1 MELSAAC
8 VSQSTA
14 PVVSEP
20 HFPSE
25 QWSPPQLWR
34 EQSGMVEIPGL
45 GLTEIPGLGLTA
57 HACNSAMGE

>member
-1 MELSAAC
+1 MERSASC
-8 VSQSTA
+8 VSQSTS

-25 QWSPPQLWR
+25 QWTPSPA
-34 EQSGMVEIPGL
+34 VERAEWDGIPR
-45 GLTEIPGLGLTA
+45 LGLTA